1 MATSSSTNTMSL
13 YYTVDNPK
21 LEDHFDI
28 KFDVVHEMS
37 DPHNYLFRD
46 IRAKKMKLV
55 TVIIQAAVSNESVES
70 KNKCLRVD
78 ESISSVG

>member
-1 MATSSSTNTMSL
+1 MSL

-55 TVIIQAAVSNESVES
+55 TVII
-70 KNKCLRVD
+70 
-78 ESISSVG
+78 